1 MPPSRE
7 IKPDDEEKN
16 QLEEEL
22 MGLSTLLEEEKIKNS
37 ELIFLN
43 EKYSEKI
50 NFLEETLSG
59 LEK

>member
-22 MGLSTLLEEEKIKNS
+22 MGLSTLLEAEKIKNS

>member
-50 NFLEETLSG
+50 NFLEETLSNRD
-59 LEK
+59 K

>member
-22 MGLSTLLEEEKIKNS
+22 MGLNTLLEEEKIKNS